1 MRSMLDVAKTREAIR
16 TPDGRSLD
24 VYLAGPP
31 DGDVL
36 LFHSGTPGVPIPYDP
51 MTAAAAGRGLRY
63 VAYSRPGYGS
73 STRRPG
79 RSIGDDADDAATV
92 LDHGGAATA
101 VTVGWSG
108 GGPHALASAALLPDR
123 IRAAATIAGVAPY
136 PADGIDFL
144 EGMGKENIEE
154 FNAALAG
161 PEALIPFK
169 EQARAMWSVV
179 TAEQCADTFGDL
191 VDDVD
196 RGALTGEFAEYMAA
210 SFREALRESY
220 WGWFDDD
227 MAIIHTWGF
236 DLGRIRVPVHVWQG
250 RHDRMVPFAHGPWL
264 AAHIPTAVPHLF
276 DDEGH
281 LSLGITR
288 FGDVLDALVESG
300 R

>member
-1 MRSMLDVAKTREAIR
+1 MLDMTTARGTVM
-16 TPDGRSLD
+16 TPDGRRLD
-24 VYLAGPP
+24 LYLAGPP
-31 DGDVL
+31 DGGVL

-51 MTAAAAGRGLRY
+51 MTVAMAERGLRY

-79 RSIGDDADDAATV
+79 RSVGDDADDAAAV
-92 LDHGGAATA
+92 LDHVGADTA
-101 VTVGWSG
+101 VTLGWSG

-144 EGMGKENIEE
+144 EGMGKENIDE
-154 FNAALAG
+154 FNAALEG
-161 PEALIPFK
+161 PDALIPFK
-169 EQARAMWSVV
+169 EKARAVWSVI
-179 TAEQCADTFGDL
+179 TGDECARALGDL

-196 RGALTGEFAEYMAA
+196 RAALTGDFAEFVAE

-227 MAIIHTWGF
+227 MAMIRPWGF
-236 DLGRIRVPVHVWQG
+236 DLDSIDVPVHVWQG
-250 RHDRMVPFAHGPWL
+250 RHDRMVPFEHGPWL
-264 AAHIPTAVPHLF
+264 ASHIPTAVPHLF
-276 DDEGH
+276 EDEGH
-281 LSLGITR
+281 LSLAVTR
-288 FGDVLDALVESG
+288 FGDILDALVASG